1 MRERNSPKRRA
12 ARAIV
17 ALDPTFQFMMSPP
30 RDAPVD
36 EAYASR
42 ARPPLIFNRGQTK
55 RSCSSSQLHCPGP
68 RSPPRHDLSR
78 SGLGAR
84 SACERIVADAPLGA
98 DCPVVVAA
106 GLMSGASTC
115 RPKVGPLREPHS
127 TLIEALDRQP
137 SPENKHCR

>member
-1 MRERNSPKRRA
+1 
-12 ARAIV
+12 
-17 ALDPTFQFMMSPP
+17 MMSPP

-36 EAYASR
+36 EAYARGHARHLSSTVARRSAPAPR
-42 ARPPLIFNRGQTK
+42 ASFIVQA
-55 RSCSSSQLHCPGP
+55 P

-115 RPKVGPLREPHS
+115 RLKVGPLREPHS
-127 TLIEALDRQP
+127 I
-137 SPENKHCR
+137 